1 MRQSDATA
9 PAKPIQKATLGRV
22 MRSFRPYKS
31 QVTLIMGLVA
41 ASVVLGILPP
51 FLLKEII
58 DIGLPKSNLSLI
70 EKLSIETI
78 IVTVAASTFTYWY
91 GYLSVSIG
99 QKIMRDLRRDLFSHL
114 QGMSLRF
121 FSNTKTGEI
130 QSRLLNDVSGVQ
142 TVVSDVIA
150 NAISNLGIV
159 VASLV
164 AMFWLD
170 WRLTLLSIGVIP
182 CFAIVSSIAGSYART
197 IRKGTQ
203 QQVAELNSVMQET
216 LSVSGILLT
225 KAVGR
230 RELIQDKFG
239 EENEKLVGWQVKQ
252 QMIQYFFFGIFRMIF
267 SITPALVYWF
277 AGWIISRNPGN
288 ITIGTLVA
296 FTGLQGRM
304 FFPLTGILSTQ
315 IEVKSSMGLFD
326 RIFEYLDKPQDITDT
341 DNSRP
346 LEPNQVKG
354 RVEFDQVQFSYDPGA
369 EEPTIKSL
377 SFHAEPGQLVALVG
391 PSGAGKTTIAYLI
404 ARLYDADS
412 GEVRIDGRNVKDIQ
426 LDSLERIVGAVT
438 QETYLAHTTIRE
450 NLRFA
455 KPNATEEEITDAT
468 KAAAIYDYIASLP
481 DGFNTTVGERG
492 YKLSGGEKQRI
503 ALARTILKNPRILI
517 LDEATSAL
525 DTASERLI
533 QNSLDQLMKGR
544 TTFAI
549 AHRLSTILSADQILV
564 IDNGSI
570 VESGRHRDLLE
581 KGGLYAKLYEEQF
594 GFDFSPEQAA
604 VLSTAD

>member
-1 MRQSDATA
+1 MRRSEASG
-9 PAKPIQKATLGRV
+9 PVKPVQKATLGRV
-22 MRSFRPYKS
+22 MKSFRPYKS
-31 QVTLIMGLVA
+31 QVTLILTLVA

-58 DIGLPKSNLSLI
+58 DIGLPKSDLSFI
-70 EKLSIETI
+70 AKLSIETI
-78 IVTVAASTFTYWY
+78 VVTVAASAFTYWY

-182 CFAIVSSIAGSYART
+182 CFAIVSSIAGNYART

-230 RELIQDKFG
+230 KELIQAKFG

-326 RIFEYLDKPQDITDT
+326 RIFEYLDKPQEITDSAT
-341 DNSRP
+341 SVAVDP
-346 LEPNQVKG
+346 QKVEG
-354 RVEFDQVQFSYDPGA
+354 RVEFDQVGFSYDP
-369 EEPTIKSL
+369 ESVEPTIKSI

-391 PSGAGKTTIAYLI
+391 PSGAGKTTMAYLI

-455 KPNATEEEITDAT
+455 KPDATEVEITDAT

-481 DGFNTTVGERG
+481 DGFDTLVGERG

-564 IDNGSI
+564 IENGAI
-570 VESGRHRDLLE
+570 VESGKHRALLD
-581 KGGLYAKLYEEQF
+581 KGGLYAKLYDEQF
-594 GFDFSPEQAA
+594 GFDSLPDSSA
-604 VLSTAD
+604 VLT